1 MTLLPALDPLTL
13 GGRHVWP
20 QWYRMCIFLLGVD
33 IGGWFGPYF
42 MGGGWSF
49 PFSEWLIEIRNFEG
63 QAGRRGKSG

>member
-1 MTLLPALDPLTL
+1 
-13 GGRHVWP
+13 
-20 QWYRMCIFLLGVD
+20 MCIFLLGVD